1 MKLHPEDPRLTALL
15 LGELSEDEAKDVEQA
30 IAEDPAL
37 QEALRELQDVCQ
49 MLKRELEPTAG
60 ALAPEQRGK
69 VLAIARSGD
78 SLNKPKSGR
87 ASIRWIVPLA
97 AAAAITVGMFVFL
110 ASQQHKVPHPESVSS
125 KKEEKAAPERVRLHP
140 APGPV
145 DASAKSLA
153 ANPRPAGSHPTL
165 PPLLTR
171 GYVAAAEFP
180 TIELPVQSGKSS
192 LEWIRQ
198 AILTRHER
206 PAHEEIR
213 VEEILNSFNLRPA
226 GVTVVSRLPV
236 AGWHPDDRSSGQT
249 SHAATIAAE
258 SLACP
263 WKPSATLVIITVRGN
278 PNTDC
283 NIKAVFR
290 ANSANVSRY
299 RLLGFASAVG
309 KPDEP
314 MPTLLPAKGANTV
327 AIEIEPRGTA
337 TELGSIEWSV
347 NDQAAAPVPM
357 NRHGSSEPS
366 DDARFAALICTYA
379 QWLADDP
386 KGLVDIE
393 VLAAL
398 ARETASDSLSGDR
411 VEFLHLIDQSLGL

>member
-1 MKLHPEDPRLTALL
+1 MKLHPEDPRLTAFL
-15 LGELSEDEAKDVEQA
+15 LGELSVEEAKEIEQA
-30 IAEDPAL
+30 IADDPAL
-37 QEALRELQDVCQ
+37 QEAS
-49 MLKRELEPTAG
+49 RELEQVRQFLVRD
-60 ALAPEQRGK
+60 LATLPGKLNPEQRDRI
-69 VLAIARSGD
+69 LSEARSRDQGF
-78 SLNKPKSGR
+78 KSAPGK
-87 ASIRWIVPLA
+87 SPVRWIVPLA
-97 AAAAITVGMFVFL
+97 AAAAITVGLFLFL
-110 ASQQHKVPHPESVSS
+110 ASQQHPVPTPASVSS
-125 KKEEKAAPERVRLHP
+125 KETEKPSPSRVHLSP
-140 APGPV
+140 APGPA

-153 ANPRPAGSHPTL
+153 ANTRPAGSHPTL

-171 GYVAAAEFP
+171 GYVAASEFP

-226 GVTVVSRLPV
+226 GVTVVSRLPA

-263 WKPSATLVIITVRGN
+263 WKPSATIVIISVRGN

-290 ANSANVSRY
+290 ANSENVSRY
-299 RLLGFASAVG
+299 RLLGFSNPVG
-309 KPDEP
+309 EPDEP
-314 MPTLLPAKGANTV
+314 MPSLLPAKGSNTV
-327 AIEIEPRGTA
+327 AIEIEPKGTA
-337 TELGSIEWSV
+337 TALGEIQWSV
-347 NDQAAAPVPM
+347 NDQPAAAVPM

-379 QWLADDP
+379 QWLANDP

>member
-1 MKLHPEDPRLTALL
+1 MKLHPEDPRLTSFL
-15 LGELSEDEAKDVEQA
+15 LGELSGEEAREVEQA

-37 QEALRELQDVCQ
+37 QEAS
-49 MLKRELEPTAG
+49 RELEQVRQFLVSD
-60 ALAPEQRGK
+60 LATLPAKLNPEQRDR
-69 VLAIARSGD
+69 VLAEARSLDQGIKSAPGRS
-78 SLNKPKSGR
+78 SL
-87 ASIRWIVPLA
+87 RWILPLA
-97 AAAAITVGMFVFL
+97 AAASITAGLFVFL
-110 ASQQHKVPHPESVSS
+110 ASQQHPVPNPASVSS
-125 KKEEKAAPERVRLHP
+125 NTPNQPAPDRIHLRP
-140 APGPV
+140 APGPA
-145 DASAKSLA
+145 DASAKSIA
-153 ANPRPAGSHPTL
+153 SNARPARTHPTL

-180 TIELPVQSGKSS
+180 SIELPVQSGKSS

-226 GVTVVSRLPV
+226 GVTVVSRLPA

-283 NIKAVFR
+283 NIKAAFR

-299 RLLGFASAVG
+299 RLLGFSNAVG
-309 KPDEP
+309 EPDEP
-314 MPTLLPAKGANTV
+314 MPTLLPAKGSNTV
-327 AIEIEPRGTA
+327 AIEIEPKGTA
-337 TELGSIEWSV
+337 TALGEIEWSV
-347 NDQAAAPVPM
+347 NDQSAAAVPM
-357 NRHGSSEPS
+357 TRHGSAEPS

-379 QWLADDP
+379 QWLANDP

-393 VLAAL
+393 LLAGL